1 MATKIDPKRIRI
13 DCDTQS
19 RVEMNEAVIGE
30 YAEAMERG
38 EEFPA
43 ILVFFDEE
51 SNEFILADGF
61 HRYFA
66 HLRAKPNDPILA
78 EQRLG
83 TIEDARWASLA
94 ANQSH
99 GLRRTNADKRNAAKR
114 ALIHR
119 NGFDMSN
126 RQVAK
131 YVGVNDKTVAVMREE
146 LEASAEIP
154 QMESRT
160 VRRGDQVYQQKV
172 KKSKNEGKSCSQ
184 CMNFS
189 EAGTCIADGEKRM
202 PWTDACEDF
211 ELVREGIRPR
221 ELPPPPTEYQLV
233 DPVKKRKRKTNTQK
247 YKPRNTTIVDVPLD
261 NPNLAAIELRESLGE
276 DYLEQ
281 CFIAVRVLLDQSQ
294 K

>member
-19 RVEMNEAVIGE
+19 RVEMNESVIAE

-38 EEFPA
+38 EEFPP
-43 ILVFFDEE
+43 ILVYFDER

-83 TIEDARWASLA
+83 TIEDAQWASLT

-99 GLRRTNADKRNAAKR
+99 GLRRSNADKRNAAKR
-114 ALIHR
+114 ALIHQ
-119 NGFDMSN
+119 NGFSLSD
-126 RQVAK
+126 RQIGK
-131 YVGVNDKTVAVMREE
+131 HVGVSHTLVSGIREE
-146 LEASAEIP
+146 LEASGKIC
-154 QMESRT
+154 QMKSRT
-160 VRRGDQVYQQKV
+160 VQRGDQVYQQKM

-202 PWTDACEDF
+202 PWTEACEDF

-221 ELPPPPTEYQLV
+221 EMPPPPTEYTLV
-233 DPVKKRKRKTNTQK
+233 DPTAPKKRKKNTQT
-247 YKPRNTTIVDVPLD
+247 YKPRNTTTVDVPLD

>member
-1 MATKIDPKRIRI
+1 MANKIDPKRIRI

-19 RVEMNEAVIGE
+19 RVEMNEAVIAE

-51 SNEFILADGF
+51 TNEFILADGF

-83 TIEDARWASLA
+83 TIEDAQWASLA

-114 ALIHR
+114 ALTHR
-119 NGFDMSN
+119 NGFNMSD
-126 RQVAK
+126 RQVGK
-131 YVGVNDKTVAVMREE
+131 HVGVDHKTVSAIRREKE
-146 LEASAEIP
+146 STGEIP
-154 QMESRT
+154 QSTLRT
-160 VRRGDQVYQQKV
+160 GLDGRKINTQKIGG
-172 KKSKNEGKSCSQ
+172 NQCDPKSCSE
-184 CMNFS
+184 CMNYS

-202 PWTDACEDF
+202 PWTEACEDF
-211 ELVREGIRPR
+211 EMIREGIRPR
-221 ELPPPPTEYQLV
+221 ELPPPPTEYTLV
-233 DPVKKRKRKTNTQK
+233 DPVSKKRKKNSQN
-247 YKPRNTTIVDVPLD
+247 YKRRNTTTVDVPLN
-261 NPNLAAIELRESLGE
+261 NPNLAAVELRESLGE
-276 DYLEQ
+276 EYLEQ
-281 CFIAVRVLLDQSQ
+281 CFIAVRVLLDQ
-294 K
+294 